1 MTDAPP
7 VAPTTAAG
15 PDAAAER
22 LFQQIMMDP
31 ANENPYPGYH
41 ELRDRAPALIT
52 SDGTLVLTRHA
63 DCDAALRHRSLGKG
77 NEIQGFRLR
86 PIPEERLRELMDRLE
101 RSMSF
106 ANPPDH
112 SRLRR
117 VVSSAFTGR
126 HIENLRPAVTERVDA
141 LLDGL
146 AAEPGADFMAGFAQ
160 RLPVGVVGDLLG
172 VPEQDRSGFGAKVAA
187 LAAMV
192 EPTADADTLGRAIT
206 AESELAAYFTDLL
219 ADKREHPADD
229 LLSRLVGARDEESLD
244 DAETVATALLLLG
257 AGIETTGHLL
267 ANTLTTLLG
276 HPAAL
281 DALRADP
288 ALIPGAV
295 EEVLRYDSPVQF
307 DARTVLEPVSFAGA
321 ELEPGQTVTIMLA
334 AGNYDP
340 ARFDAPD
347 TFDIR
352 RTDNA
357 HLSFAA
363 GIHFCLGAGLARLEV
378 QVFLERLLARHP
390 SVSLAGT
397 PRRRPGLGLRGFER
411 IPVTLGP

>member
-1 MTDAPP
+1 
-7 VAPTTAAG
+7 
-15 PDAAAER
+15 
-22 LFQQIMMDP
+22 
-31 ANENPYPGYH
+31 
-41 ELRDRAPALIT
+41 
-52 SDGTLVLTRHA
+52 
-63 DCDAALRHRSLGKG
+63 
-77 NEIQGFRLR
+77 
-86 PIPEERLRELMDRLE
+86 
-101 RSMSF
+101 
-106 ANPPDH
+106 
-112 SRLRR
+112 
-117 VVSSAFTGR
+117 
-126 HIENLRPAVTERVDA
+126 
-141 LLDGL
+141 
-146 AAEPGADFMAGFAQ
+146 
-160 RLPVGVVGDLLG
+160 
-172 VPEQDRSGFGAKVAA
+172 
-187 LAAMV
+187 
-192 EPTADADTLGRAIT
+192 
-206 AESELAAYFTDLL
+206 
-219 ADKREHPADD
+219 
-229 LLSRLVGARDEESLD
+229 
-244 DAETVATALLLLG
+244 VATALLLLG

-267 ANTLTTLLG
+267 ANTLHTLLG

-340 ARFDAPD
+340 ARFDDPD

-378 QVFLERLLARHP
+378 QVFLERLLSRHP
-390 SVSLAGT
+390 SVSLAGA
-397 PRRRPGLGLRGFER
+397 PQRRPGLGLRGFER

>member
-1 MTDAPP
+1 MAQAPSDI
-7 VAPTTAAG
+7 TTAAARVD
-15 PDAAAER
+15 PDAEQ
-22 LFQQIMMDP
+22 LFQRIMMDP
-31 ANENPYPGYH
+31 TNENPYAGYH
-41 ELRDRAPALIT
+41 ELRRRAPALLT
-52 SDGTLVLTRHA
+52 ADGTLVLTRHA

-86 PIPEERLRELMDRLE
+86 PIPEDRLRELMTRLE

-117 VVSSAFTGR
+117 VVSSAFTHR
-126 HIENLRPAVTERVDA
+126 HIESLRPAITARVDD

-146 AAEPGADFMAGFAQ
+146 AERPGADFMTGFAQ

-172 VPEQDRSGFGAKVAA
+172 VPEEDRAGFGSKVADQ
-187 LAAMV
+187 AAMV
-192 EPTADADTLGRAIT
+192 EPTADADTLSRAIT
-206 AESELAAYFTDLL
+206 AEAELAAYFSELL
-219 ADKREHPADD
+219 AHKREHPADD
-229 LLSRLVGARDEESLD
+229 LLSRLVGPEAQGRLEEVEMVS
-244 DAETVATALLLLG
+244 TALLLLG

-267 ANTLTTLLG
+267 GNTLHTLLN

-281 DALRADP
+281 DALRDDP
-288 ALIPGAV
+288 GAIPGAV
-295 EEVLRYDSPVQF
+295 EEVLRFDSPVQF
-307 DARTVLEPVSFAGA
+307 DARTVLEPVTFAGA

-340 ARFDAPD
+340 ARFDDPD
-347 TFDIR
+347 TFDIG

-357 HLSFAA
+357 HLSFAS

-378 QVFLERLLARHP
+378 QIFLERLLSRST
-390 SVSLAGT
+390 SVALAGAV
-397 PRRRPGLGLRGFER
+397 RRRPGLGLRGFAQM
-411 IPVTLGP
+411 PLTLRF